1 MVFKEKAYLEVFPK
15 QVTSEPIKRES
26 MIEDDE
32 PGGMFKDPNKETKEV
47 REVKEVNEP
56 EPPKESMLE
65 ENEDIE
71 EGEKE

>member
-26 MIEDDE
+26 MIEDEE
-32 PGGMFKDPNKETKEV
+32 PIKETNEV
-47 REVKEVNEP
+47 REVKEVDEP

-65 ENEDIE
+65 ENENIE

>member
-15 QVTSEPIKRES
+15 QVISEPIKHES
-26 MIEDDE
+26 MIEDEE
-32 PGGMFKDPNKETKEV
+32 PGMFKEPKKETNEV
-47 REVKEVNEP
+47 REVKEINEP

-65 ENEDIE
+65 DNENIE